1 MSNEKGA
8 LIKKKKTLQ
17 PAKPVLKPDQKEAFG
32 YTVKTPSTPKKDEIV
47 VDSEES
53 VLNVELNEAAMK
65 RKSPKKTLTDLKEN
79 LSVARNAPT
88 KTIRIPRFV
97 YDELN
102 FLSSFVEESKM
113 YDILQM
119 IIDSYVDHEL
129 TPRQKKQFEY
139 MLEAKFLK
147 DKDLWN

>member
-17 PAKPVLKPDQKEAFG
+17 PAKPVLKPDQQEAFG
-32 YTVKTPSTPKKDEIV
+32 YSVKTSSTPKTEEV
-47 VDSEES
+47 VESTES
-53 VLNVELNEAAMK
+53 VLKVELNEAAMK

-88 KTIRIPRFV
+88 KTIRIPTFV
-97 YDELN
+97 YDELS

-147 DKDLWN
+147 DKDL